1 MESPLLRPRCAL
13 PWLAGLL
20 AMLVTTA
27 APMAA
32 TPRLATLDWTLAET
46 LVALDAPPLAVAQVE
61 AYHAWVDEPA
71 LPATTI
77 DLGLRSQPN
86 LELLAS
92 LAPER
97 ILVSPMFANLV
108 PRLERIAPVESLA
121 LYRPERDTWTE
132 MRELTRSLG
141 DLVGRPEA
149 AERLIDNTEARLASL
164 RGRLD
169 GDEPPLVM
177 VQFMDARHVR
187 VFGDHGLFQA
197 VLRRLGLEN
206 AWGGPTNAWGFSLVG
221 LEALAGLEARLVVV
235 EPYPAGVRDA
245 LAEGGLWEH
254 LVEASEGAPIILP
267 PVWSFGALPSAARF
281 AELLVGALEADDA
294 V

>member
-1 MESPLLRPRCAL
+1 MESLLLNPRRAR
-13 PWLAGLL
+13 PWLAGLF
-20 AMLVTTA
+20 AMLATITTQA
-27 APMAA
+27 AA
-32 TPRLATLDWTLAET
+32 PRLATLDWTLAET
-46 LVALDAPPLAVAQVE
+46 LVALEAPPLAVAQVE
-61 AYHAWVDEPA
+61 AYHAWVDKPA

-97 ILVSPMFANLV
+97 ILISPMFANLV

-121 LYRPERDTWTE
+121 LYRPGRDTWTE

-149 AERLIDNTEARLASL
+149 AERLIDKTEARLETL

-169 GDEPPLVM
+169 GVAPALVM
-177 VQFMDARHVR
+177 VQFMDSRHVR
-187 VFGDHGLFQA
+187 VFGDNGLFQA
-197 VLRRLGLEN
+197 VLDRLGLDN
-206 AWGGPTNAWGFSLVG
+206 AWSGPTNAWGFSLVG
-221 LEALAGLEARLVVV
+221 IEALVGLEARLVVV

-245 LAEGGLWEH
+245 LTEGSLWGH
-254 LVEASEGAPIILP
+254 LVEASEGAPIVLP